1 MGLTR
6 INELGVAENKEPP
19 GDPKWR
25 RYANLTVL
33 WLSARSASV
42 VLQEFL
48 YRLAHERCCH
58 GLDIQTGIAIPT
70 SGTVLPHPPLAQMK

>member
-25 RYANLTVL
+25 RYANLSVR
-33 WLSARSASV
+33 WLSARSAPV
-42 VLQEFL
+42 FF
-48 YRLAHERCCH
+48 A
-58 GLDIQTGIAIPT
+58 GIPLPPGARALRPVRVIAPT
-70 SGTVLPHPPLAQMK
+70 FSRAPRPAGR